1 MVTIESALQVIN
13 QSGGKLDL
21 ATGKLNIP
29 ARILE
34 KTEIKKAIEIL
45 KEAGPDKV
53 KAVLVSVQVS
63 CQGCPYHDTGP
74 TPDGKGI
81 LHWCGPFKEAN
92 GDTRWWNIAEL
103 MACPLGKWGNIPKT
117 VH

>member
-13 QSGGKLDL
+13 QYGGNLDMT
-21 ATGKLNIP
+21 TGKLNIP
-29 ARILE
+29 SKILGKE
-34 KTEIKKAIEIL
+34 EIKRAVKIL

-53 KAVLVSVQVS
+53 KAVLASVQAH
-63 CQGCPYHDTGP
+63 CQGCPHYDTGP
-74 TPDGKGI
+74 TPDGKGTI
-81 LHWCGPFKEAN
+81 HWCGPWKEAN

-103 MACPLGKWGNIPKT
+103 QSCPKGKWGSVTKT

>member
-13 QSGGKLDL
+13 QYGGNLDIT
-21 ATGKLNIP
+21 TGKLNVP
-29 ARILE
+29 SKVLGKE
-34 KTEIKKAIEIL
+34 EIKKAVYIL

-53 KAVLVSVQVS
+53 KAVLASVQTP
-63 CQGCPYHDTGP
+63 CQSCPYHDTGP
-74 TPDGKGI
+74 TPDGKGVI
-81 LHWCGPFKEAN
+81 SWCGPFEEPN

-103 MACPLGKWGNIPKT
+103 TACPEGRWESVSQT